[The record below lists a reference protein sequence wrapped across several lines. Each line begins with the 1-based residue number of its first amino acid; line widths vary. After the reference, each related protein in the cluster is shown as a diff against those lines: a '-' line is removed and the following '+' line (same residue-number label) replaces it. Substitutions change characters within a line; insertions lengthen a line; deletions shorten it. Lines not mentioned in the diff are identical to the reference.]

1 MFRLGT
7 FDNLYFKGWL
17 NLWWQFGYSY
27 DFPKNLTLGTLL
39 EFLYADQVTL
49 SGALNGYQCK
59 LFLVYKI

>member
-7 FDNLYFKGWL
+7 FDYLYFKGWL
-17 NLWWQFGYSY
+17 NTWWQLGYSY
-27 DFPKNLTLGTLL
+27 DFPKNFTFGTIIEL
-39 EFLYADQVTL
+39 LYADQFTL